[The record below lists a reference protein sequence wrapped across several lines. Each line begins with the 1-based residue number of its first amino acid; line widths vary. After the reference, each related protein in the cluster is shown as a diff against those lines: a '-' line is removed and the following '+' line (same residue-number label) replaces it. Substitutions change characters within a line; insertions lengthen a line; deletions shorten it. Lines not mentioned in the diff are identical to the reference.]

1 MRHFLT
7 LTFATLFSAGFAYA
21 KPLSTKQR
29 EVRLDHAKELLGSR
43 YKKST
48 VKSGESIKKINK
60 LVYAT
65 VKERLPAAFQHRRE
79 KVAQAII
86 DEAYKYRFDPIFILS
101 VIQSESSFRP
111 HLLGSFTEI
120 GLMQIKPTTAAWI
133 AKKMDLKYKGDKDLF
148 DPVKNIRIGAAFLSY
163 LRDRFDSHAQ
173 LYLSAYN
180 MGQGNVDQAL
190 EQNIWPKDYVG
201 RVMRQ
206 YVDFYEAQSQARM
219 QAQVLAKN
227 KSTPKTKTL
236 IAKIEPRAK
245 SPKLIAKIAKAKP
258 KHIPAPKITE
268 VAKIQNAEVEAA
280 IDVVEQTAAVEA
292 GQDQADTD
300 QGDVVQADNT
310 DINDPGLAPDL
321 IESGAAFN

>member
-1 MRHFLT
+1 MMRQIVL
-7 LTFATLFSAGFAYA
+7 LIFATLFSVGFANA

-48 VKSGESIKKINK
+48 VKTGESIKKINK

-65 VKERLPAAFQHRRE
+65 VKERLPAPFQNKRE

-86 DEAYKYRFDPIFILS
+86 DEAYKYKFDPIFILS

-133 AKKMDLKYKGDKDLF
+133 AKKMNLKYKGDKDLF

-206 YVDFYEAQSQARM
+206 YVDFYEVQSQAAKKPVSKTVIAK
-219 QAQVLAKN
+219 AQLRAK
-227 KSTPKTKTL
+227 PTKRS
-236 IAKIEPRAK
+236 KIEPPRY
-245 SPKLIAKIAKAKP
+245 IAKNVKAKA
-258 KHIPAPKITE
+258 ILAPTE
-268 VAKIQNAEVEAA
+268 FVDTKEVEAA
-280 IDVVEQTAAVEA
+280 IAVAEQTDSGA
-292 GQDQADTD
+292 QDNVD
-300 QGDVVQADNT
+300 QDDVVQADNT
-310 DINDPGLAPDL
+310 DVNDPGLAPDL
-321 IESGAAFN
+321 IESGTAFN